1 MEYEGAVI
9 DLDGTV
15 YRGDRL
21 IDGARDAVRTLRDH
35 GLGVV
40 FVTNNPTRSPAGYV
54 ERLAALGIEAD
65 EREVLS
71 AGTVTAEF
79 LADRHPDDA
88 VFVIGSDGLREQ
100 LRTAAVDT
108 TTDPS
113 AADVVVTSHDYDFDY
128 DALTD
133 GLWALEEAEAFY
145 GTDPDRTYPGGDGRP
160 YPGSGAITRAVAG
173 VAEREPDR
181 VLGKPSGVVL
191 ELIGERLAAL
201 KNCLVVGDGLDT
213 DIALGERAG
222 MTSVLVTT
230 GRSDRADAE
239 SADVTPDH
247 VVDGLADVPHLFERA

>member
-1 MEYEGAVI
+1 MDFEGAVI

-15 YRGDRL
+15 YRGERL
-21 IDGARDAVRTLRDH
+21 IDGARDAIRTFRER

-54 ERLAALGIEAD
+54 ERLADLGIEAD

-79 LADRHPDDA
+79 LADRHPDDD

-100 LRTAAVDT
+100 LRMAAVDT

-113 AADVVVTSHDYDFDY
+113 AADVVVTSHDYGFDY
-128 DALTD
+128 DALTG
-133 GLWALEEAEAFY
+133 GLWALDAAEAFY

-173 VAEREPDR
+173 VAGREPDR

-191 ELIGERLAAL
+191 ELIGERLATL
-201 KNCLVVGDGLDT
+201 ENCLVVGDGLDT

-239 SADVTPDH
+239 TADVNPDY
-247 VVDGLADVPHLFERA
+247 VVDGLADVPGLLERG